1 LLERIFAGSEQINVE
16 EMHRRAVIAQLPAD
30 LIAAIG
36 DLPRGHYNLTATEAL
51 LVRGPGIDP
60 AALSE
65 DDLVREMESLGY
77 TRAETVRHGS
87 WSALARHT
95 TRAHE
100 LENEYL
106 RRHPDREIS
115 PRRTRAGARLK
126 TQGAAK
132 ALR

>member
-1 LLERIFAGSEQINVE
+1 MTVSAMLEKIFAGPEQINIE
-16 EMHRRAVIAQLPAD
+16 EMHRRAVLAD
-30 LIAAIG
+30 LSPELIAAIG
-36 DLPRGHYNLTATEAL
+36 ELPEGLYDRSAAEAL
-51 LVRGPGIDP
+51 LDRGSGVDP

-65 DDLVREMESLGY
+65 DDLVREMESLGH

-106 RRHPDREIS
+106 RRHPEREID
-115 PRRTRAGARLK
+115 PQRTRQGAR
-126 TQGAAK
+126 T
-132 ALR
+132 LRG